1 MLLKEVAFSTT
12 LQDITCGPSGPRR
25 LWAGVPGG
33 PNTVN
38 PSLQVGKGNRFPGAV
53 LVCTEAGRSAGL
65 GAASWLRV
73 LPCSHSG
80 FSWTFSPMEYKET

>member
-1 MLLKEVAFSTT
+1 MLLEEVALSTT

-38 PSLQVGKGNRFPGAV
+38 PSLQVGKGDRFAGAV

-65 GAASWLRV
+65 VQSIVAPSAALL
-73 LPCSHSG
+73 LPLG
-80 FSWTFSPMEYKET
+80 V

>member
-1 MLLKEVAFSTT
+1 MLLNVAFSTT

-25 LWAGVPGG
+25 LWGVPGG

-38 PSLQVGKGNRFPGAV
+38 PSLQVGKGDRFPGAV

-65 GAASWLRV
+65 VWSIVAPSATLL
-73 LPCSHSG
+73 LPLG
-80 FSWTFSPMEYKET
+80 V

>member
-1 MLLKEVAFSTT
+1 MLLKVAFSTT

-38 PSLQVGKGNRFPGAV
+38 PSLQVGKGDRSPGAV

-65 GAASWLRV
+65 VWSIVAPSATLL
-73 LPCSHSG
+73 LPLG
-80 FSWTFSPMEYKET
+80 V